1 MRRVRQCAAGI
12 AMIIALGIQAPPAHA
27 ASVSIGLRIG
37 DRYDGPRMGY
47 VRTSDMMLVPGTRVY
62 YMSNSDYDMY
72 RYGGYYYTYYDGG
85 WYRASRSS
93 GPFVF
98 ISYQSVPRQV
108 RYVPTD
114 YRSWRSARGYQYG
127 NYRSGRWY
135 RNGNWQN
142 HQRTESDWRTRHQR
156 DYNNDNNNDNNGYRR
171 N

>member
-1 MRRVRQCAAGI
+1 MKRIRQCAAGL
-12 AMIIALGIQAPPAHA
+12 AMIIALGMQAPLAHA
-27 ASVSIGLRIG
+27 ANVSFGIRIG

-47 VRTSDMMLVPGTRVY
+47 VRTSDMTLVPGTRVY

-93 GPFVF
+93 GPYVF

-114 YRSWRSARGYQYG
+114 YRSWRSPRGYQYG

-135 RNGNWQN
+135 RNNGWQN
-142 HQRTESDWRTRHQR
+142 HQQTESDSRTRHQR
-156 DYNNDNNNDNNGYRR
+156 DYNNDNNGYRR